1 MEEGE
6 KMRYRLPV
14 GEDDFAQ
21 VRREYYFV
29 DKSPFIREF
38 MDRHGAVTLF
48 TRPRR
53 FGKTL
58 TLSMLRYFFDIEQA
72 EENRQL
78 FDGLAIA
85 DDAGAMR
92 EQGTRPVL
100 FLTLKEWKRLDWSGM
115 QEEIRMRLANL
126 FDEYRFLQDSKLN
139 SRDQQIFI
147 AVLQESANM
156 STLRNALAFL
166 LRLLEEHY
174 GKKPILLLDEYDT
187 PIQSAWSRGYY
198 SEAIEFFRGF
208 LSSALKTN
216 PSLDFA
222 VLTGVLRISKESIFS
237 DLNNLQVD
245 SVIHTTFPT
254 AFGFTEQEINQLGM
268 DLGCK
273 ASVPELKD
281 WYDGYRLQG
290 REIYNPW
297 SVLQY
302 FANDCEPRPYWVNTS
317 GNAILAELMR
327 NIDDEHAATLEAL
340 LQGGSVQAFLREGV
354 IYSDIGDDE
363 DALYT
368 MLVTTGYLTVAGEQ
382 RIGYEMQYDLC
393 LPNKEIQSLFADE
406 ILRRFRHYQKKSALV
421 RLMQALLAGDAE
433 KAQTG
438 LSKFLESMVSAFDT
452 SAKESF
458 YHGFVLGMIAVLVP
472 DYEVQ
477 SNREAGYGRF
487 DVAVFPKEKEKTGL
501 LFEFKTAATEEELES
516 KADEA
521 LAQIAARDYMAS
533 FRARGVQHVCSY
545 GVAFYGKKVLLRIG
559 AVQL

>member
-1 MEEGE
+1 MH
-6 KMRYRLPV
+6 YRLPI

-58 TLSMLRYFFDIEQA
+58 MLSMLRYFFDIEQA
-72 EENRQL
+72 EKNRQL

-85 DDAGAMR
+85 KDAEAMLG
-92 EQGTRPVL
+92 QGTRPVV
-100 FLTLKEWKRLDWSGM
+100 FLTLRELKFTSWEKMESGLRNVFS
-115 QEEIRMRLANL
+115 EL
-126 FDEYRFLQDSKLN
+126 FRKYRFLLKDVELDSVDREN
-139 SRDQQIFI
+139 FEQIYMGK
-147 AVLQESANM
+147 AALVSEM
-156 STLRNALAFL
+156 NALEL
-166 LRLLEEHY
+166 LLHLLNRHY
-174 GKKPILLLDEYDT
+174 GRKPILLLDEYDT
-187 PIQSAWSRGYY
+187 PIQQGWQYGFYDHVV
-198 SEAIEFFRGF
+198 EFMRV
-208 LSSALKTN
+208 LLTKALKTN

-245 SVIHTTFPT
+245 SILLPRYPE
-254 AFGFTEQEINQLGM
+254 AFGFTPDEVNRMAQDFGWQDKLPEI
-268 DLGCK
+268 
-273 ASVPELKD
+273 KD
-281 WYDGYRLQG
+281 WYDGYRLRG

-327 NIDDEHAATLEAL
+327 SIDDEHAATLESL

-382 RIGYEMQYDLC
+382 RIGYETQYDLC

-452 SAKESF
+452 GAKESF
-458 YHGFVLGMIAVLVP
+458 YHGFVLGMTAVLVP

-487 DVAVFPKEKEKTGL
+487 DVAVFPKDTAKTGL
-501 LFEFKTAATEEELES
+501 LLEFKTADHDAEL
-516 KADEA
+516 ADRAEA
-521 LAQIAARDYMAS
+521 ALKQIKERDYMAP
-533 FRARGVQHVCSY
+533 FRARGIGQVHQY
-545 GVAFYGKKVLLRIG
+545 GVAFCGKQVLLKEMSEDK
-559 AVQL
+559 

>member
-1 MEEGE
+1 MH
-6 KMRYRLPV
+6 YRLPI

-58 TLSMLRYFFDIEQA
+58 MLSMLRYFFDIEQA
-72 EENRQL
+72 EKNRQL

-85 DDAGAMR
+85 KDAEAMLG
-92 EQGTRPVL
+92 QGTRPVV
-100 FLTLKEWKRLDWSGM
+100 FLTLRELKFTSWEKMESGLRNVFS
-115 QEEIRMRLANL
+115 EL
-126 FDEYRFLQDSKLN
+126 FRKYRFLLKDVELDSVDREN
-139 SRDQQIFI
+139 FEQIYMGK
-147 AVLQESANM
+147 AALVSEM
-156 STLRNALAFL
+156 NALEL
-166 LRLLEEHY
+166 LLHLLNRHY
-174 GKKPILLLDEYDT
+174 GRKPILLLDEYDT
-187 PIQSAWSRGYY
+187 PIQQGWQYGFYDHVV
-198 SEAIEFFRGF
+198 EFMRV
-208 LSSALKTN
+208 LLTKALKTN

-245 SVIHTTFPT
+245 SILSPRYPE
-254 AFGFTEQEINQLGM
+254 AFGFTPDEVNRMAQDFGWQDKLPEI
-268 DLGCK
+268 
-273 ASVPELKD
+273 KD
-281 WYDGYRLQG
+281 WYDGYRLRG

-327 NIDDEHAATLEAL
+327 SIDDEHAATLESL
-340 LQGGSVQAFLREGV
+340 LQGGNVQAFLREGV

-382 RIGYEMQYDLC
+382 RIGYETQYDLC

-452 SAKESF
+452 GAKESF
-458 YHGFVLGMIAVLVP
+458 YHGFVLGMTAVLVP

-487 DVAVFPKEKEKTGL
+487 DVAVFPKDTAKTGL
-501 LFEFKTAATEEELES
+501 LLEFKTADHDAEL
-516 KADEA
+516 ADRAEA
-521 LAQIAARDYMAS
+521 ALKQIKERDYMAP
-533 FRARGVQHVCSY
+533 FRARGIGQVHQY
-545 GVAFYGKKVLLRIG
+545 GVAFCGKQVLLKEMSEDK
-559 AVQL
+559 

>member
-1 MEEGE
+1 
-6 KMRYRLPV
+6 MRYRLPV
-14 GEDDFAQ
+14 GEDDFAK
-21 VRREYYFV
+21 VRQEYYFV
-29 DKSPFIREF
+29 DKSQFIREF
-38 MDRHGAVTLF
+38 MDRHGAVMLF
-48 TRPRR
+48 ARPRR

-58 TLSMLRYFFDIEQA
+58 TLSMLRYFFDIDHA

-85 DDAGAMR
+85 RDADAMQ
-92 EQGTRPVL
+92 EQGTRPVV
-100 FLTLKEWKRLDWSGM
+100 FLTLREL
-115 QEEIRMRLANL
+115 
-126 FDEYRFLQDSKLN
+126 KLT
-139 SRDQQIFI
+139 SW
-147 AVLQESANM
+147 EKM
-156 STLRNALAFL
+156 EHGLRNLLSELFRSYVFLLADQKLDPVDRENFEQIYRGEAALVAEMNALELL
-166 LRLLEEHY
+166 LRLLAQHY

-187 PIQSAWSRGYY
+187 PIQQGWQYGFYDSVV
-198 SEAIEFFRGF
+198 EFMRV
-208 LSSALKTN
+208 LLTKALKTN

-245 SVIHTTFPT
+245 SVLDTNFPE
-254 AFGFTEQEINQLGM
+254 AFGFTEPEIRQLGM
-268 DLGCK
+268 DLGRQ

-317 GNAILAELMR
+317 GNAIIAELMR
-327 NIDDEHAATLEAL
+327 SIDDEHAATLESL

-368 MLVTTGYLTVAGEQ
+368 MLVTTGYLTVSGEQ
-382 RIGYEMQYDLC
+382 RIGYETQYDLR
-393 LPNKEIQSLFADE
+393 LPNKEMQSLFADE

-438 LSKFLESMVSAFDT
+438 LSKFLVSMVSAFDT
-452 SAKESF
+452 GAKESF
-458 YHGFVLGMIAVLVP
+458 YHGFVLGMTAVLVP

-477 SNREAGYGRF
+477 SNRKAGRGRF
-487 DVAVFPKEKEKTGL
+487 DVAVFPKDTSKTGL
-501 LFEFKTAATEEELES
+501 LFEFKTAASEAELAA

-521 LAQIAARDYMAS
+521 LQQMAERDYLAP
-533 FRARGVQHVCSY
+533 FRAREIQQVHQY
-545 GVAFYGKKVLLRIG
+545 GVAFCGKQVVLKKMPI
-559 AVQL
+559 

>member
-1 MEEGE
+1 
-6 KMRYRLPV
+6 MRYRLPV
-14 GEDDFAQ
+14 GEDDFAK
-21 VRREYYFV
+21 VRQEYYFV

-38 MDRHGAVTLF
+38 MDRHGAVMLF
-48 TRPRR
+48 ARPRR

-58 TLSMLRYFFDIEQA
+58 TLSMLRYFFDIDHA

-85 DDAGAMR
+85 RDADAMQ
-92 EQGTRPVL
+92 EQGTRPVV
-100 FLTLKEWKRLDWSGM
+100 FLTLREL
-115 QEEIRMRLANL
+115 
-126 FDEYRFLQDSKLN
+126 KLT
-139 SRDQQIFI
+139 SW
-147 AVLQESANM
+147 EKM
-156 STLRNALAFL
+156 EHGLRNLLSELFRSYVFLLADQKLDPVDRENFEQIYRGEAALVAEMNALELL
-166 LRLLEEHY
+166 LRLLAQHY

-187 PIQSAWSRGYY
+187 PIQQGWQYGFYDSVV
-198 SEAIEFFRGF
+198 EFMRV
-208 LSSALKTN
+208 LLTKALKTN

-245 SVIHTTFPT
+245 SVLDTNFPE
-254 AFGFTEQEINQLGM
+254 AFGFTELEIRQLGM
-268 DLGCK
+268 DLGRQ

-317 GNAILAELMR
+317 GNAIIAELMR
-327 NIDDEHAATLEAL
+327 SIDDEHAATLESL

-368 MLVTTGYLTVAGEQ
+368 MLVTTGYLTVSGEQ
-382 RIGYEMQYDLC
+382 RIGYETQYDLR
-393 LPNKEIQSLFADE
+393 LPNKEMQSLFADE

-438 LSKFLESMVSAFDT
+438 LSKFLVSMVSAFDT
-452 SAKESF
+452 GAKESF
-458 YHGFVLGMIAVLVP
+458 YHGFVLGMTAVLVP

-477 SNREAGYGRF
+477 SNRKAGRGRF
-487 DVAVFPKEKEKTGL
+487 DVAVFPKDTSKTGL
-501 LFEFKTAATEEELES
+501 LFEFKTAASEAELAA

-521 LAQIAARDYMAS
+521 LQQMAERDYLAP
-533 FRARGVQHVCSY
+533 FRAREIQQVHQY
-545 GVAFYGKKVLLRIG
+545 GVAFCGKQVVLKKMPI
-559 AVQL
+559 

>member
-1 MEEGE
+1 VH
-6 KMRYRLPV
+6 YRLPI

-58 TLSMLRYFFDIEQA
+58 MLSMLRYFFDIEQA
-72 EENRQL
+72 EKNRQL

-85 DDAGAMR
+85 KDAEAMLG
-92 EQGTRPVL
+92 QGTRPVV
-100 FLTLKEWKRLDWSGM
+100 FLTLRELKFTSWEKMESGLRNVFS
-115 QEEIRMRLANL
+115 EL
-126 FDEYRFLQDSKLN
+126 FRKYRFLLKDVELDSVDREN
-139 SRDQQIFI
+139 FEQIYMGK
-147 AVLQESANM
+147 AALVSEM
-156 STLRNALAFL
+156 NALEL
-166 LRLLEEHY
+166 LLHLLNRHY
-174 GKKPILLLDEYDT
+174 GRKPILLLDEYDT
-187 PIQSAWSRGYY
+187 PIQQGWQYGFYDHVV
-198 SEAIEFFRGF
+198 EFMRV
-208 LSSALKTN
+208 LLTKALKTN

-245 SVIHTTFPT
+245 SILSPRYPE
-254 AFGFTEQEINQLGM
+254 AFGFTPDEVNRMAQDFGWQDKLPEI
-268 DLGCK
+268 
-273 ASVPELKD
+273 KD
-281 WYDGYRLQG
+281 WYDGYRLRG

-327 NIDDEHAATLEAL
+327 SIDDEHAATLESL

-382 RIGYEMQYDLC
+382 RIGYETQYDLC

-452 SAKESF
+452 GAKESF
-458 YHGFVLGMIAVLVP
+458 YHGFVLGMTAVLVP

-487 DVAVFPKEKEKTGL
+487 DVAVFPKDTAKTGL
-501 LFEFKTAATEEELES
+501 LLEFKTADHDAEL
-516 KADEA
+516 ADRAEA
-521 LAQIAARDYMAS
+521 ALKQIKERDYMAP
-533 FRARGVQHVCSY
+533 FRARGIGQVHQY
-545 GVAFYGKKVLLRIG
+545 GVAFCGKQVLLKEMSEDK
-559 AVQL
+559 

>member
-1 MEEGE
+1 MH
-6 KMRYRLPV
+6 YRLPI

-58 TLSMLRYFFDIEQA
+58 MLSMLRYFFDIEQA
-72 EENRQL
+72 EKNRQL

-85 DDAGAMR
+85 KDAEAMLG
-92 EQGTRPVL
+92 QGTRPVV
-100 FLTLKEWKRLDWSGM
+100 FLTLRELKFTSWEKMESGLRNVFS
-115 QEEIRMRLANL
+115 EL
-126 FDEYRFLQDSKLN
+126 FRKYRFLLKDVELDSVDREN
-139 SRDQQIFI
+139 FEQIYMGK
-147 AVLQESANM
+147 AALVSEM
-156 STLRNALAFL
+156 NALEL
-166 LRLLEEHY
+166 LLHLLNRHY
-174 GKKPILLLDEYDT
+174 GRKPILLLDEYDT
-187 PIQSAWSRGYY
+187 PIQQGWQYGFYDHVV
-198 SEAIEFFRGF
+198 EFMRV
-208 LSSALKTN
+208 LLTKALKTN

-245 SVIHTTFPT
+245 SILSPRYPE
-254 AFGFTEQEINQLGM
+254 AFGFTPDEVNRMAQDFGWQDKLPEI
-268 DLGCK
+268 
-273 ASVPELKD
+273 KD
-281 WYDGYRLQG
+281 WYDGYRLRG

-327 NIDDEHAATLEAL
+327 SIDDEHAATLESL

-382 RIGYEMQYDLC
+382 RIGYETQYDLC

-452 SAKESF
+452 GAKESF
-458 YHGFVLGMIAVLVP
+458 YHGFVLGMTAVLVP

-487 DVAVFPKEKEKTGL
+487 DVAVFPKDTAKTGL
-501 LFEFKTAATEEELES
+501 LLDFKTADHDAEL
-516 KADEA
+516 ADRAEA
-521 LAQIAARDYMAS
+521 ALKQIKERDYMAP
-533 FRARGVQHVCSY
+533 FRARGIGQVHQY
-545 GVAFYGKKVLLRIG
+545 GVAFCGKQVLLKEMSEDK
-559 AVQL
+559 

>member
-1 MEEGE
+1 
-6 KMRYRLPV
+6 MRYRLPV
-14 GEDDFAQ
+14 GEDDFAK
-21 VRREYYFV
+21 VRQEYYFV
-29 DKSPFIREF
+29 DKSQFIREF
-38 MDRHGAVTLF
+38 MDRHGAVMLF
-48 TRPRR
+48 ARPRR

-58 TLSMLRYFFDIEQA
+58 TLSMLRYFFDIDHA

-85 DDAGAMR
+85 RDADAMW
-92 EQGTRPVL
+92 EQGTRPVV
-100 FLTLKEWKRLDWSGM
+100 FLTLREL
-115 QEEIRMRLANL
+115 
-126 FDEYRFLQDSKLN
+126 KLT
-139 SRDQQIFI
+139 SW
-147 AVLQESANM
+147 EKM
-156 STLRNALAFL
+156 EHGLRNLLSELFRSYVFLLADQKLDPVDRENFEQIYRGEAALVAEMNALELL
-166 LRLLEEHY
+166 LRLLAQHY

-187 PIQSAWSRGYY
+187 PIQQGWQYGFYDSVV
-198 SEAIEFFRGF
+198 EFMRV
-208 LSSALKTN
+208 LLTKALKTN

-245 SVIHTTFPT
+245 SVLDTNFPE
-254 AFGFTEQEINQLGM
+254 AFGFTEAEIRQLGM
-268 DLGCK
+268 DLGRQ

-317 GNAILAELMR
+317 GNAIIAELMR
-327 NIDDEHAATLEAL
+327 SIDDEHAATLESL

-368 MLVTTGYLTVAGEQ
+368 MLVTTGYLTVSGEQ
-382 RIGYEMQYDLC
+382 RIGYETQYDLR
-393 LPNKEIQSLFADE
+393 LPNKEMQSLFADE

-438 LSKFLESMVSAFDT
+438 LSKFLVSMVSAFDT
-452 SAKESF
+452 GAKESF
-458 YHGFVLGMIAVLVP
+458 YHGFVLGMTAVLVP

-477 SNREAGYGRF
+477 SNRKAGRGRF
-487 DVAVFPKEKEKTGL
+487 DVAVFPKDTSKTGL
-501 LFEFKTAATEEELES
+501 LFEFKTAASEAELAA

-521 LAQIAARDYMAS
+521 LQQMAERDYLAP
-533 FRARGVQHVCSY
+533 FRAREIQQVHQY
-545 GVAFYGKKVLLRIG
+545 GVAFCGKQVVLKKMPI
-559 AVQL
+559 

>member
-1 MEEGE
+1 M
-6 KMRYRLPV
+6 
-14 GEDDFAQ
+14 
-21 VRREYYFV
+21 RREYYFV

-58 TLSMLRYFFDIEQA
+58 MLSMLRYFFDIEQA
-72 EENRQL
+72 EKNRQL

-85 DDAGAMR
+85 KDAEAMLG
-92 EQGTRPVL
+92 QGTRPVV
-100 FLTLKEWKRLDWSGM
+100 FLTLRELKFTSWEKMESGLRNVFS
-115 QEEIRMRLANL
+115 EL
-126 FDEYRFLQDSKLN
+126 FRKYRFLLKDVELDSVDREN
-139 SRDQQIFI
+139 FEQIYMGK
-147 AVLQESANM
+147 AALVSEM
-156 STLRNALAFL
+156 NALEL
-166 LRLLEEHY
+166 LLHLLNRHY
-174 GKKPILLLDEYDT
+174 GRKPILLLDEYDT
-187 PIQSAWSRGYY
+187 PIQQGWQYGFYDHVV
-198 SEAIEFFRGF
+198 EFMRV
-208 LSSALKTN
+208 LLTKALKTN

-245 SVIHTTFPT
+245 SILSPRYPE
-254 AFGFTEQEINQLGM
+254 AFGFTPDEVNRMAQDFGWQDKLPEI
-268 DLGCK
+268 
-273 ASVPELKD
+273 KD
-281 WYDGYRLQG
+281 WYDGYRLRG

-327 NIDDEHAATLEAL
+327 SIDDEHAATLESL

-382 RIGYEMQYDLC
+382 RIGYETQYDLC

-452 SAKESF
+452 GAKESF
-458 YHGFVLGMIAVLVP
+458 YHGFVLGMTAVLVP

-487 DVAVFPKEKEKTGL
+487 DVAVFPKDTAKTGL
-501 LFEFKTAATEEELES
+501 LLEFKTADHDAELADRAES
-516 KADEA
+516 A
-521 LAQIAARDYMAS
+521 LQQIKERDYMAP
-533 FRARGVQHVCSY
+533 FRDRGIGQVHQY
-545 GVAFYGKKVLLRIG
+545 GVAFCGKQVLLKEMSEDK
-559 AVQL
+559 

>member
-1 MEEGE
+1 
-6 KMRYRLPV
+6 MRYRLPV
-14 GEDDFAQ
+14 GEDDFAK
-21 VRREYYFV
+21 VRQEYYFV

-38 MDRHGAVTLF
+38 MDRHGAVMLF
-48 TRPRR
+48 ARPRR

-58 TLSMLRYFFDIEQA
+58 TLSMLRYFFDIDHA

-85 DDAGAMR
+85 RDADAMQ
-92 EQGTRPVL
+92 EQGTRPVV
-100 FLTLKEWKRLDWSGM
+100 FLTLREL
-115 QEEIRMRLANL
+115 
-126 FDEYRFLQDSKLN
+126 KLT
-139 SRDQQIFI
+139 SW
-147 AVLQESANM
+147 EKM
-156 STLRNALAFL
+156 EHGLRNLLSELFRSYVFLLADQKLDPVDRENFEQIYRGEAALVAEMNALELL
-166 LRLLEEHY
+166 LRLLAQHY

-187 PIQSAWSRGYY
+187 PIQQGWQYGFYDSVV
-198 SEAIEFFRGF
+198 EFMRV
-208 LSSALKTN
+208 LLTKALKTN

-245 SVIHTTFPT
+245 SVLDTNFPE
-254 AFGFTEQEINQLGM
+254 AFGFTEPEIRQLGM
-268 DLGCK
+268 DLGRQ

-317 GNAILAELMR
+317 GNAIIAELMR
-327 NIDDEHAATLEAL
+327 SIDDEHAATLESL

-368 MLVTTGYLTVAGEQ
+368 MLVTTGYLTVSGEQ
-382 RIGYEMQYDLC
+382 RIGYETQYDLR
-393 LPNKEIQSLFADE
+393 LPNKEMQSLFADE

-438 LSKFLESMVSAFDT
+438 LSKFLVSMVSAFDT
-452 SAKESF
+452 GAKESF
-458 YHGFVLGMIAVLVP
+458 YHGFVLGMTAVLVP

-477 SNREAGYGRF
+477 SNRKAGRGRF
-487 DVAVFPKEKEKTGL
+487 DVAVFPKDTSKTGL
-501 LFEFKTAATEEELES
+501 LFEFKTAASEAELAA

-521 LAQIAARDYMAS
+521 LQQMAERDYLAP
-533 FRARGVQHVCSY
+533 FRAREIQQVHQY
-545 GVAFYGKKVLLRIG
+545 GVAFCGKQVVLKKMPI
-559 AVQL
+559 

>member
-1 MEEGE
+1 
-6 KMRYRLPV
+6 MRYRLPV
-14 GEDDFAQ
+14 GEDDFAK
-21 VRREYYFV
+21 VRQEYYFV

-38 MDRHGAVTLF
+38 MDRHGAVMLF
-48 TRPRR
+48 ARPRR

-58 TLSMLRYFFDIEQA
+58 TLSMLRYFFDIDHA

-85 DDAGAMR
+85 RDADAMQ
-92 EQGTRPVL
+92 EQGTRPVV
-100 FLTLKEWKRLDWSGM
+100 FLSLKEWKRLDWSGM
-115 QEEIRMRLANL
+115 QEEIRMHLANL
-126 FDEYRFLQDSKLN
+126 FAEYRFLHMQN
-139 SRDQQIFI
+139 PRDQQIFT
-147 AVLQESANM
+147 AVLQETANL

-166 LRLLEEHY
+166 MHLLEEHY

-187 PIQSAWSRGYY
+187 PIQAAWSRGYY
-198 SEAIEFFRGF
+198 QEAIDFFRGF

-245 SVIHTTFPT
+245 SVLHTTFPV
-254 AFGFTEQEINQLGM
+254 AFGFTEAEIRQLGTN
-268 DLGCK
+268 LGCT
-273 ASVPELKD
+273 ASVPEIKD
-281 WYDGYRLQG
+281 WYDGYRMQG
-290 REIYNPW
+290 HEIYNPW

-327 NIDDEHAATLEAL
+327 SIDDEHAATLESL

-368 MLVTTGYLTVAGEQ
+368 MLVTTGYLTVSGEQ
-382 RIGYEMQYDLC
+382 RIGYETQYDLR
-393 LPNKEIQSLFADE
+393 LPNKEMQSLFADE

-438 LSKFLESMVSAFDT
+438 LSKFLVSMVSAFDT
-452 SAKESF
+452 GAKESF
-458 YHGFVLGMIAVLVP
+458 YHGFVLGMTAVLVP

-477 SNREAGYGRF
+477 SNRKAGRGRF
-487 DVAVFPKEKEKTGL
+487 DVAVFPKDTSKTGL
-501 LFEFKTAATEEELES
+501 LFEFKTAASEAELAA

-521 LAQIAARDYMAS
+521 LQQMAERDYLAP
-533 FRARGVQHVCSY
+533 FRAREIQQVHQY
-545 GVAFYGKKVLLRIG
+545 GVAFCGKQVVLKKMPI
-559 AVQL
+559 

>member
-1 MEEGE
+1 
-6 KMRYRLPV
+6 MRYRLPV
-14 GEDDFAQ
+14 GEDDFAK
-21 VRREYYFV
+21 VRQEYYFV

-58 TLSMLRYFFDIEQA
+58 TLSMLRYFFDIERA

-78 FDGLAIA
+78 FSGLAIA
-85 DDAGAMR
+85 DDDEAMQ
-92 EQGTRPVL
+92 EQGTRPVV
-100 FLTLKEWKRLDWSGM
+100 FLSLKEWKRLDWSGM
-115 QEEIRMRLANL
+115 QEEIRMHLANL
-126 FDEYRFLQDSKLN
+126 FAEYRFLHMQN
-139 SRDQQIFI
+139 PRDQQIFT
-147 AVLQESANM
+147 AVLQETANL

-166 LRLLEEHY
+166 MHLLEEHY

-187 PIQSAWSRGYY
+187 PIQAAWSRGYY
-198 SEAIEFFRGF
+198 QEAIDFFRGF

-245 SVIHTTFPT
+245 SVLHTTFPV
-254 AFGFTEQEINQLGM
+254 AFGFTEAEIRQLGTN
-268 DLGCK
+268 LGCT
-273 ASVPELKD
+273 ASVPEIKD
-281 WYDGYRLQG
+281 WYDGYRMQG
-290 REIYNPW
+290 HEIYNPW

-327 NIDDEHAATLEAL
+327 SIDDEHAATLESL

-368 MLVTTGYLTVAGEQ
+368 LLVTTGYLTVAGEK
-382 RIGYEMQYDLC
+382 RIGYETQYDLC
-393 LPNKEIQSLFADE
+393 LPNKEMQSLFADE

-438 LSKFLESMVSAFDT
+438 LSKFLVSMVSAFDT
-452 SAKESF
+452 GAKESF
-458 YHGFVLGMIAVLVP
+458 YHGFVLGMTAVLVP

-477 SNREAGYGRF
+477 SNRKAGRGRF
-487 DVAVFPKEKEKTGL
+487 DVAVFPKDTSKTGL
-501 LFEFKTAATEEELES
+501 LFEFKTAASEAELAA

-521 LAQIAARDYMAS
+521 LQQMAERDYLAP
-533 FRARGVQHVCSY
+533 FRAREIQQVHQH
-545 GVAFYGKKVLLRIG
+545 GVAFCGKQVVLKKMPI
-559 AVQL
+559 

>member
-1 MEEGE
+1 
-6 KMRYRLPV
+6 MRYRLPV
-14 GEDDFAQ
+14 GEDDFAK
-21 VRREYYFV
+21 VRQEYYFV

-58 TLSMLRYFFDIEQA
+58 TLSMFRYFFDIDHA
-72 EENRQL
+72 EENRDL
-78 FDGLAIA
+78 FEGLAIA
-85 DDAGAMR
+85 RDADAMQ
-92 EQGTRPVL
+92 EQGTRPVV
-100 FLTLKEWKRLDWSGM
+100 FLSLKEWKADSWVDMQNIIKERLGSYFNTQRFFLDDKKLSP
-115 QEEIRMRLANL
+115 RDLAVFQDILMGQADLSYCRTAILFLMNL
-126 FDEYRFLQDSKLN
+126 
-139 SRDQQIFI
+139 
-147 AVLQESANM
+147 
-156 STLRNALAFL
+156 LAQ
-166 LRLLEEHY
+166 HY

-187 PIQSAWSRGYY
+187 PIQAAWSHGFYQ
-198 SEAIEFFRGF
+198 EAISFFRGF

-245 SVIHTTFPT
+245 SVLDTNFPE
-254 AFGFTEQEINQLGM
+254 AFGFTEPEIRQLGM
-268 DLGCK
+268 DLGRQ

-327 NIDDEHAATLEAL
+327 SIDDEHAATLESL

-368 MLVTTGYLTVAGEQ
+368 MLVTTGYLTVSGEQ
-382 RIGYEMQYDLC
+382 RIGYETQYDLR
-393 LPNKEIQSLFADE
+393 LPNKEMQSLFADE

-421 RLMQALLAGDAE
+421 RLMQALLHGDVE

-438 LSKFLESMVSAFDT
+438 LSKFLVSMVSAFDT
-452 SAKESF
+452 GAKESF
-458 YHGFVLGMIAVLVP
+458 YHGFVLGMTAILVP

-477 SNREAGYGRF
+477 SNREAGRGRF
-487 DVAVFPKEKEKTGL
+487 DVAVFPKDTSKTGL
-501 LFEFKTAATEEELES
+501 LFEFKTAASEAKLAA

-521 LAQIAARDYMAS
+521 LQQMAERDYLAP
-533 FRARGVQHVCSY
+533 FRAREIQQVHQY
-545 GVAFYGKKVLLRIG
+545 GVAFCGKQVVLKKMPI
-559 AVQL
+559 

>member
-1 MEEGE
+1 MGQA
-6 KMRYRLPV
+6 
-14 GEDDFAQ
+14 D
-21 VRREYYFV
+21 
-29 DKSPFIREF
+29 
-38 MDRHGAVTLF
+38 
-48 TRPRR
+48 
-53 FGKTL
+53 
-58 TLSMLRYFFDIEQA
+58 LSYCRT
-72 EENRQL
+72 
-78 FDGLAIA
+78 AI
-85 DDAGAMR
+85 
-92 EQGTRPVL
+92 L
-100 FLTLKEWKRLDWSGM
+100 FLMNL
-115 QEEIRMRLANL
+115 LA
-126 FDEYRFLQDSKLN
+126 Q
-139 SRDQQIFI
+139 
-147 AVLQESANM
+147 
-156 STLRNALAFL
+156 
-166 LRLLEEHY
+166 HY

-187 PIQSAWSRGYY
+187 PIQAAWSHGFYQ
-198 SEAIEFFRGF
+198 EAISFFRGF

-245 SVIHTTFPT
+245 SVLDTNFPE
-254 AFGFTEQEINQLGM
+254 AFGFTEPEIRQLGM
-268 DLGCK
+268 DLGRQ

-327 NIDDEHAATLEAL
+327 SIDDEHAATLESL

-368 MLVTTGYLTVAGEQ
+368 MLVTTGYLTVSGEQ
-382 RIGYEMQYDLC
+382 RIGYETQYDLR
-393 LPNKEIQSLFADE
+393 LPNKEMQSLFADE

-438 LSKFLESMVSAFDT
+438 LSKFLVSMVSAFDT
-452 SAKESF
+452 GAKESF
-458 YHGFVLGMIAVLVP
+458 YHGFVLGMTAVLVP

-477 SNREAGYGRF
+477 SNREAGKGRF
-487 DVAVFPKEKEKTGL
+487 DVAVFPKDTAKRGL
-501 LFEFKTAATEEELES
+501 LFEFKTASSEAELTA

-521 LAQIAARDYMAS
+521 LQQMAERDYIAP
-533 FRARGVQHVCSY
+533 FRARGINEVHQY
-545 GVAFYGKKVLLRIG
+545 GVAFCGKQVVLKKMPI
-559 AVQL
+559 

>member
-1 MEEGE
+1 MH
-6 KMRYRLPV
+6 YRLPI

-58 TLSMLRYFFDIEQA
+58 MLSMLRYFFDIEQA
-72 EENRQL
+72 EKNRQL

-85 DDAGAMR
+85 KDAEAMLG
-92 EQGTRPVL
+92 QGTRPVV
-100 FLTLKEWKRLDWSGM
+100 FLTLRELKFTSWEKMESGLRNVFS
-115 QEEIRMRLANL
+115 EL
-126 FDEYRFLQDSKLN
+126 FRKYRFLLKDVELDSVDREN
-139 SRDQQIFI
+139 FEQIYMGK
-147 AVLQESANM
+147 AALVSEM
-156 STLRNALAFL
+156 NALEL
-166 LRLLEEHY
+166 LLHLLNRHY
-174 GKKPILLLDEYDT
+174 GRKPILLLDEYDT
-187 PIQSAWSRGYY
+187 PIQQGWQYGFYDHVV
-198 SEAIEFFRGF
+198 EFMRV
-208 LSSALKTN
+208 LLTKALKTN

-245 SVIHTTFPT
+245 SILSPRYPE
-254 AFGFTEQEINQLGM
+254 AFGFTPDEVNRMAQDFGWQDKLPEI
-268 DLGCK
+268 
-273 ASVPELKD
+273 KD
-281 WYDGYRLQG
+281 WYDGYRLRG

-327 NIDDEHAATLEAL
+327 SIDDEHAATLESL

-382 RIGYEMQYDLC
+382 RIGYETQYDLC

-452 SAKESF
+452 GAKESF
-458 YHGFVLGMIAVLVP
+458 YHGFVLGMTAVLVP

-487 DVAVFPKEKEKTGL
+487 DVAVFPKDTAKTGL
-501 LFEFKTAATEEELES
+501 LLEFKTADHDAELADRAES
-516 KADEA
+516 A
-521 LAQIAARDYMAS
+521 LQQIKERDYMAP
-533 FRARGVQHVCSY
+533 FRARGIGQVHQY
-545 GVAFYGKKVLLRIG
+545 GVAFCGKQVLLKEMSEDK
-559 AVQL
+559 

>member
-1 MEEGE
+1 
-6 KMRYRLPV
+6 MRYRLPV
-14 GEDDFAQ
+14 GEDDFAK
-21 VRREYYFV
+21 VRQEYYFV

-58 TLSMLRYFFDIEQA
+58 TLSMLRYFFDIDHA

-78 FDGLAIA
+78 FEGLAIA
-85 DDAGAMR
+85 DDADAMQ
-92 EQGTRPVL
+92 EQGTRPVV
-100 FLTLKEWKRLDWSGM
+100 FLSLKEWKRLDWSGM

-126 FDEYRFLQDSKLN
+126 FAEYGFLQNDALS
-139 SRDQQIFI
+139 SRDQQVFT
-147 AVLQESANM
+147 AVLNEAANM
-156 STLRNALAFL
+156 STLRNTLAFL
-166 LRLLEEHY
+166 LRLLEKHY

-187 PIQSAWSRGYY
+187 PIQAAWSHGFYQ
-198 SEAIEFFRGF
+198 EAISFFRGF

-245 SVIHTTFPT
+245 SVLDTNFPE
-254 AFGFTEQEINQLGM
+254 AFGFTEPEIRQLGM
-268 DLGCK
+268 DLGRQ

-317 GNAILAELMR
+317 GNAIIAELMR
-327 NIDDEHAATLEAL
+327 SIDDEHAATLESL

-368 MLVTTGYLTVAGEQ
+368 MLVTTGYLTVSGEQ
-382 RIGYEMQYDLC
+382 RIGYETQYDLR
-393 LPNKEIQSLFADE
+393 LPNKEMQSLFADE

-438 LSKFLESMVSAFDT
+438 LSKFLVSMVSAFDT
-452 SAKESF
+452 GAKESF
-458 YHGFVLGMIAVLVP
+458 YHGFVLGMTAILVP

-477 SNREAGYGRF
+477 SNREAGKGRF
-487 DVAVFPKEKEKTGL
+487 DVAVFPKDTAKRGL
-501 LFEFKTAATEEELES
+501 LFEFKTASSEAELTA

-521 LAQIAARDYMAS
+521 LQQMAERDYIAP
-533 FRARGVQHVCSY
+533 FRARGINEVHQY
-545 GVAFYGKKVLLRIG
+545 GVAFCGKQVVLKKMPI
-559 AVQL
+559 

>member
-1 MEEGE
+1 
-6 KMRYRLPV
+6 MRYRLPV
-14 GEDDFAQ
+14 GEDDFAK

-38 MDRHGAVTLF
+38 IDRHGAVTLF

-58 TLSMLRYFFDIEQA
+58 TLSMLRYFFDIERA

-78 FDGLAIA
+78 FSGLAIA
-85 DDAGAMR
+85 DDDEAMQ
-92 EQGTRPVL
+92 EQGTRPVV
-100 FLTLKEWKRLDWSGM
+100 FLSLKEWKRLDWSGM
-115 QEEIRMRLANL
+115 QEEIRMHLANL
-126 FDEYRFLQDSKLN
+126 FAEYRFLHMQN
-139 SRDQQIFI
+139 PRDQQIFT
-147 AVLQESANM
+147 AVLQETANL

-166 LRLLEEHY
+166 MHLLEEHY

-187 PIQSAWSRGYY
+187 PIQAAWSRGYY
-198 SEAIEFFRGF
+198 QEAIDFFRGF

-245 SVIHTTFPT
+245 SVLHTTFPV
-254 AFGFTEQEINQLGM
+254 AFGFTEAEIRQLGTN
-268 DLGCK
+268 LGCT
-273 ASVPELKD
+273 ASVPEIKD
-281 WYDGYRLQG
+281 WYDGYRMQG
-290 REIYNPW
+290 HEIYNPW

-327 NIDDEHAATLEAL
+327 SIDDEHAATLESL

-368 MLVTTGYLTVAGEQ
+368 LLVTTGYLTVAGEK
-382 RIGYEMQYDLC
+382 RIGYETQYDLC
-393 LPNKEIQSLFADE
+393 LPNKEMQSLFADE

-438 LSKFLESMVSAFDT
+438 LSKFLVSMVSAFDT
-452 SAKESF
+452 GAKESF
-458 YHGFVLGMIAVLVP
+458 YHGFVLGMTAVLVP

-477 SNREAGYGRF
+477 SNREAGKGRF
-487 DVAVFPKEKEKTGL
+487 DVAVFPKDARKPGL
-501 LFEFKTAATEEELES
+501 LFEFKTAESEAELEG

-521 LAQIAARDYMAS
+521 LQQMADRDYLTP
-533 FRARGVQHVCSY
+533 FRARDIQEVHQY
-545 GVAFYGKKVLLRIG
+545 GVAFCGKQVLLKKRSF
-559 AVQL
+559 

>member
-1 MEEGE
+1 MH
-6 KMRYRLPV
+6 YRLPI

-58 TLSMLRYFFDIEQA
+58 MLSMLRYFFDIEQA
-72 EENRQL
+72 EKNRQL

-85 DDAGAMR
+85 KDAEAMLG
-92 EQGTRPVL
+92 QGTRPVV
-100 FLTLKEWKRLDWSGM
+100 FLTLRELKFTSWEKMESGLRNVFS
-115 QEEIRMRLANL
+115 EL
-126 FDEYRFLQDSKLN
+126 FRKYRFLLKDVELDSVDREN
-139 SRDQQIFI
+139 FEQIYMGK
-147 AVLQESANM
+147 AALVSEM
-156 STLRNALAFL
+156 NALEL
-166 LRLLEEHY
+166 LLHLLNRHY
-174 GKKPILLLDEYDT
+174 GRKPILLLDEYDT
-187 PIQSAWSRGYY
+187 PIQQGWQYGFYDHVV
-198 SEAIEFFRGF
+198 EFMRV
-208 LSSALKTN
+208 LLTKALKTN

-245 SVIHTTFPT
+245 SILSPRYPE
-254 AFGFTEQEINQLGM
+254 AFGFTPDEVNRMAQDFGWQDKLPEI
-268 DLGCK
+268 
-273 ASVPELKD
+273 KD
-281 WYDGYRLQG
+281 WYDGYRLRG

-327 NIDDEHAATLEAL
+327 SIDDEHAATLESL

-382 RIGYEMQYDLC
+382 RIGYETQYDLC

-452 SAKESF
+452 GAKESF
-458 YHGFVLGMIAVLVP
+458 YHGFVLGMTAVLVP

-487 DVAVFPKEKEKTGL
+487 DVAVFPKDTAKTGL
-501 LFEFKTAATEEELES
+501 LLEFKTADHDAEL
-516 KADEA
+516 ADRAEA
-521 LAQIAARDYMAS
+521 ALKQIKERDYMAP
-533 FRARGVQHVCSY
+533 FRARGIGQVHQY
-545 GVAFYGKKVLLRIG
+545 GVAFCGKQVLLKEMSEDK
-559 AVQL
+559 

>member
-1 MEEGE
+1 M
-6 KMRYRLPV
+6 
-14 GEDDFAQ
+14 
-21 VRREYYFV
+21 RREYYFV

-58 TLSMLRYFFDIEQA
+58 MLSMLRYFFDIEQA
-72 EENRQL
+72 EKNRQL

-85 DDAGAMR
+85 KDAEAMLG
-92 EQGTRPVL
+92 QGTRPVV
-100 FLTLKEWKRLDWSGM
+100 FLTLRELKFTSWEKMESGLRNVFS
-115 QEEIRMRLANL
+115 EL
-126 FDEYRFLQDSKLN
+126 FRKYRFLLKDVELDSVDREN
-139 SRDQQIFI
+139 FEQIYMGK
-147 AVLQESANM
+147 AALVSEM
-156 STLRNALAFL
+156 NALEL
-166 LRLLEEHY
+166 LLHLLNRHY
-174 GKKPILLLDEYDT
+174 GRKPILLLDEYDT
-187 PIQSAWSRGYY
+187 PIQQGWQYGFYDHVV
-198 SEAIEFFRGF
+198 EFMRV
-208 LSSALKTN
+208 LLTKALKTN

-245 SVIHTTFPT
+245 SILSPRYPE
-254 AFGFTEQEINQLGM
+254 AFGFTPDEVNRMAQDFGWQDKLPEI
-268 DLGCK
+268 
-273 ASVPELKD
+273 KD
-281 WYDGYRLQG
+281 WYDGYRLRG

-327 NIDDEHAATLEAL
+327 SIDDEHAATLESL
-340 LQGGSVQAFLREGV
+340 LQGGNVQAFLREGV

-382 RIGYEMQYDLC
+382 RIGYETQYDLC

-452 SAKESF
+452 GAKESF
-458 YHGFVLGMIAVLVP
+458 YHGFVLGMTAVLVP

-487 DVAVFPKEKEKTGL
+487 DVAVFPKDTAKTGL
-501 LFEFKTAATEEELES
+501 LLEFKTADHDAELADRAES
-516 KADEA
+516 A
-521 LAQIAARDYMAS
+521 LQQIKERDYMAP
-533 FRARGVQHVCSY
+533 FRARGIGQVHQY
-545 GVAFYGKKVLLRIG
+545 GVAFCGKQVLLKEMSEDK
-559 AVQL
+559 

>member
-1 MEEGE
+1 MH
-6 KMRYRLPV
+6 YRLPI

-58 TLSMLRYFFDIEQA
+58 MLSMLRYFFDIEQA
-72 EENRQL
+72 EKNRQL

-85 DDAGAMR
+85 KDAEAMLG
-92 EQGTRPVL
+92 QGTRPVV
-100 FLTLKEWKRLDWSGM
+100 FLTLRELKFTSWEKMESGLRNVFS
-115 QEEIRMRLANL
+115 EL
-126 FDEYRFLQDSKLN
+126 FRKYRFLLKDVELDSVDREN
-139 SRDQQIFI
+139 FEQIYMGK
-147 AVLQESANM
+147 AALVSEM
-156 STLRNALAFL
+156 NALEL
-166 LRLLEEHY
+166 LLHLLNWHY
-174 GKKPILLLDEYDT
+174 GRKPILLLDEYDT
-187 PIQSAWSRGYY
+187 PIQQGWQYGFYDHVV
-198 SEAIEFFRGF
+198 EFMRV
-208 LSSALKTN
+208 LLTKALKTN

-245 SVIHTTFPT
+245 SILSPRYPE
-254 AFGFTEQEINQLGM
+254 AFGFTPDEVNRMAQDFGWQDKLPEI
-268 DLGCK
+268 
-273 ASVPELKD
+273 KD
-281 WYDGYRLQG
+281 WYDGYRLRG

-327 NIDDEHAATLEAL
+327 SIDDEHAATLESL

-382 RIGYEMQYDLC
+382 RIGYETQYDLC

-452 SAKESF
+452 GAKESF
-458 YHGFVLGMIAVLVP
+458 YHGFVLGMTAVLVP

-487 DVAVFPKEKEKTGL
+487 DVAVFPKDTAKTGL
-501 LFEFKTAATEEELES
+501 LLEFKTADHDAELADRAES
-516 KADEA
+516 A
-521 LAQIAARDYMAS
+521 LQQIKERDYMAP
-533 FRARGVQHVCSY
+533 FRARGIGQVHQY
-545 GVAFYGKKVLLRIG
+545 GVAFCGKQVLLKEMSEDK
-559 AVQL
+559 

>member
-1 MEEGE
+1 
-6 KMRYRLPV
+6 MRYRLPV
-14 GEDDFAQ
+14 GEDDFAK
-21 VRREYYFV
+21 VRQEYYFV

-38 MDRHGAVTLF
+38 MDRHGAVMLF
-48 TRPRR
+48 ARPRR

-58 TLSMLRYFFDIEQA
+58 TLSMLRYFFDIDHA

-85 DDAGAMR
+85 RDADAMQ
-92 EQGTRPVL
+92 EQGTRPVV
-100 FLTLKEWKRLDWSGM
+100 FLTLREL
-115 QEEIRMRLANL
+115 
-126 FDEYRFLQDSKLN
+126 KLT
-139 SRDQQIFI
+139 SW
-147 AVLQESANM
+147 EKM
-156 STLRNALAFL
+156 EHGLRNLLSELFRSYVFLLADQKLDPVDRENFEQIYRGEAALVAEMNALELL
-166 LRLLEEHY
+166 LRLLAQHY

-187 PIQSAWSRGYY
+187 PIQQGWQYGFYDSVV
-198 SEAIEFFRGF
+198 EFMRV
-208 LSSALKTN
+208 LLTKALKTN

-245 SVIHTTFPT
+245 SVLDTNFPE
-254 AFGFTEQEINQLGM
+254 AFGFTEPEIRQLGM
-268 DLGCK
+268 DLGRQ

-317 GNAILAELMR
+317 GNAIIAELMR
-327 NIDDEHAATLEAL
+327 SIDDEHAATLESL

-368 MLVTTGYLTVAGEQ
+368 MLVTTGYLTVSGEQ
-382 RIGYEMQYDLC
+382 RIGYETQYDLR
-393 LPNKEIQSLFADE
+393 LPNKEMQSLFADE

-438 LSKFLESMVSAFDT
+438 LSKFLVSMVSAFDT
-452 SAKESF
+452 GAKESV
-458 YHGFVLGMIAVLVP
+458 YHGFVLGMTAVLVP

-477 SNREAGYGRF
+477 SNRKAGRGRF
-487 DVAVFPKEKEKTGL
+487 DVAVFPKDTSKTGL
-501 LFEFKTAATEEELES
+501 LFEFKTAASEAELAA

-521 LAQIAARDYMAS
+521 LQQMAERDYLAP
-533 FRARGVQHVCSY
+533 FRAREIQQVHQY
-545 GVAFYGKKVLLRIG
+545 GVAFCGKQVVLKKMPI
-559 AVQL
+559 

>member
-1 MEEGE
+1 
-6 KMRYRLPV
+6 MRYRLPV
-14 GEDDFAQ
+14 GEDDFAK
-21 VRREYYFV
+21 VRQEYYFV

-58 TLSMLRYFFDIEQA
+58 TLSMLRYFFDIDHA

-78 FDGLAIA
+78 FEGLAIA
-85 DDAGAMR
+85 RDADAMW
-92 EQGTRPVL
+92 EQGTRPVV
-100 FLTLKEWKRLDWSGM
+100 FLSLKEWKADSWGDMQNIIKERLGSYFNT
-115 QEEIRMRLANL
+115 Q
-126 FDEYRFLQDSKLN
+126 RFLLDDKKLSPRDLAVFQDILMGQADLSYCRTAILFLMN
-139 SRDQQIFI
+139 
-147 AVLQESANM
+147 L
-156 STLRNALAFL
+156 LAQ
-166 LRLLEEHY
+166 HY

-187 PIQSAWSRGYY
+187 PIQAAWSHGFYQ
-198 SEAIEFFRGF
+198 EAISFFRGF

-245 SVIHTTFPT
+245 SVLDTNFPE
-254 AFGFTEQEINQLGM
+254 AFGFTEPEIRQLGM
-268 DLGCK
+268 DLGYQ

-327 NIDDEHAATLEAL
+327 SIDDEHAATLESL

-368 MLVTTGYLTVAGEQ
+368 MLVTTGYLTVSGEQ
-382 RIGYEMQYDLC
+382 RIGYETQYDLR
-393 LPNKEIQSLFADE
+393 LPNKEMQSLFADE

-438 LSKFLESMVSAFDT
+438 LSKFLVSMVSAFDT
-452 SAKESF
+452 GAKESF
-458 YHGFVLGMIAVLVP
+458 YHGFVLGMTAILVP

-477 SNREAGYGRF
+477 SNREAGKGRF
-487 DVAVFPKEKEKTGL
+487 DVAVFPKDTAKRGL
-501 LFEFKTAATEEELES
+501 LFEFKTASSEAELTA

-521 LAQIAARDYMAS
+521 LQQMAERDYIAP
-533 FRARGVQHVCSY
+533 FRARGINEVHQY
-545 GVAFYGKKVLLRIG
+545 GVAFCGKQVVLKKM
-559 AVQL
+559 QE

>member
-1 MEEGE
+1 MH
-6 KMRYRLPV
+6 YRLPI

-58 TLSMLRYFFDIEQA
+58 MLSMLRYFFDIEQA
-72 EENRQL
+72 EKNRQL

-85 DDAGAMR
+85 KDAEAMLG
-92 EQGTRPVL
+92 QGTRPVV
-100 FLTLKEWKRLDWSGM
+100 FLTLRELKFTSWEKMESGLRNVFS
-115 QEEIRMRLANL
+115 EL
-126 FDEYRFLQDSKLN
+126 FRKYRFLLKDVELDSVDREN
-139 SRDQQIFI
+139 FEQIYMGK
-147 AVLQESANM
+147 AALVSEM
-156 STLRNALAFL
+156 NALEL
-166 LRLLEEHY
+166 LLHLLNRHY
-174 GKKPILLLDEYDT
+174 GRKPILLLDEYDT
-187 PIQSAWSRGYY
+187 PIQQGWQYGFYDHVV
-198 SEAIEFFRGF
+198 EFMRV
-208 LSSALKTN
+208 LLTKALKTN

-245 SVIHTTFPT
+245 SILSPRYPE
-254 AFGFTEQEINQLGM
+254 AFGFTPDEVNRMAQDFGWQDKLPEI
-268 DLGCK
+268 
-273 ASVPELKD
+273 KD
-281 WYDGYRLQG
+281 WYDGYRLRG

-458 YHGFVLGMIAVLVP
+458 YHGFVLGMTAVLVP

-533 FRARGVQHVCSY
+533 FRTRGVQHVCSY

>member
-1 MEEGE
+1 MH
-6 KMRYRLPV
+6 YRLPI

-58 TLSMLRYFFDIEQA
+58 MLSMLRYFFDIEQA
-72 EENRQL
+72 EKNRQL

-85 DDAGAMR
+85 KDAEAMLG
-92 EQGTRPVL
+92 QGTRPVV
-100 FLTLKEWKRLDWSGM
+100 FLTLRELKFTSWEKMESGLRNVFS
-115 QEEIRMRLANL
+115 EL
-126 FDEYRFLQDSKLN
+126 FRKYRFLLKDVELDSVDREN
-139 SRDQQIFI
+139 FEQIYMGK
-147 AVLQESANM
+147 AALVSEM
-156 STLRNALAFL
+156 NALEL
-166 LRLLEEHY
+166 LLHLLNRHY
-174 GKKPILLLDEYDT
+174 GRKPILLLDEYDT
-187 PIQSAWSRGYY
+187 PIQQGWQY
-198 SEAIEFFRGF
+198 GF
-208 LSSALKTN
+208 YDHFVEVMRVLLTKALKTN

-245 SVIHTTFPT
+245 SILSPRYPE
-254 AFGFTEQEINQLGM
+254 AFGFTPDEVNRMAQDFGWQEKL
-268 DLGCK
+268 
-273 ASVPELKD
+273 PEIKD
-281 WYDGYRLQG
+281 WYDGYRLRG

-327 NIDDEHAATLEAL
+327 SIDDEHAATLESL

-382 RIGYEMQYDLC
+382 RIGYETQYDLC

-452 SAKESF
+452 GAKESF
-458 YHGFVLGMIAVLVP
+458 YHGFVLGMTAVLVP

-487 DVAVFPKEKEKTGL
+487 DVAVFPKDTAKTGL
-501 LFEFKTAATEEELES
+501 LLEFKTADHDAEL
-516 KADEA
+516 ADRAEA
-521 LAQIAARDYMAS
+521 ALKQIKERDYMAP
-533 FRARGVQHVCSY
+533 FRARGIGQVHQY
-545 GVAFYGKKVLLRIG
+545 GVAFCGKQVLLKEMSEDK
-559 AVQL
+559 

>member
-1 MEEGE
+1 
-6 KMRYRLPV
+6 MRYRLPV
-14 GEDDFAQ
+14 GEDDFAK
-21 VRREYYFV
+21 VRQEYYFV

-38 MDRHGAVTLF
+38 MDRHGAVMLF
-48 TRPRR
+48 ARPRR

-58 TLSMLRYFFDIEQA
+58 TLSMLRYFFDIDHA

-85 DDAGAMR
+85 RDADAMQ
-92 EQGTRPVL
+92 EQGTRPVV
-100 FLTLKEWKRLDWSGM
+100 FLTLREL
-115 QEEIRMRLANL
+115 
-126 FDEYRFLQDSKLN
+126 KLT
-139 SRDQQIFI
+139 SW
-147 AVLQESANM
+147 EKM
-156 STLRNALAFL
+156 EHGLRNLLSELFRSYVFLLADQKLDPVDRENFEQIYRGEAALVTEMNALELL
-166 LRLLEEHY
+166 LRLLAQHY

-187 PIQSAWSRGYY
+187 PIQQGWQYGFYDSVV
-198 SEAIEFFRGF
+198 EFMRV
-208 LSSALKTN
+208 LLTKALKTN

-245 SVIHTTFPT
+245 SVLDTNFPE
-254 AFGFTEQEINQLGM
+254 AFGFTEPEIRQLGM
-268 DLGCK
+268 DLGRQ

-317 GNAILAELMR
+317 GNAIIAELMR
-327 NIDDEHAATLEAL
+327 SIDDEHAATLESL

-368 MLVTTGYLTVAGEQ
+368 MLVTTGYLTVSGEQ
-382 RIGYEMQYDLC
+382 RIGYETQYDLR
-393 LPNKEIQSLFADE
+393 LPNKEMQSLFADE

-421 RLMQALLAGDAE
+421 RLMQALLHGDVE

-438 LSKFLESMVSAFDT
+438 LSKFLVSMVSAFDT
-452 SAKESF
+452 GAKESF
-458 YHGFVLGMIAVLVP
+458 YHGFVLGMTAVLVP

-477 SNREAGYGRF
+477 SNRKAGRGRF
-487 DVAVFPKEKEKTGL
+487 DVAVFPKDTSKTGL
-501 LFEFKTAATEEELES
+501 LFEFKTAASEAELAA

-521 LAQIAARDYMAS
+521 LQQMAERDYLAP
-533 FRARGVQHVCSY
+533 FRAREIQQVHQY
-545 GVAFYGKKVLLRIG
+545 GVAFCGKQVVLKKMPI
-559 AVQL
+559 

>member
-1 MEEGE
+1 MH
-6 KMRYRLPV
+6 YRLPI

-58 TLSMLRYFFDIEQA
+58 MLSMLRYFFDIEQA
-72 EENRQL
+72 EKNRQL

-85 DDAGAMR
+85 KDAEAMLG
-92 EQGTRPVL
+92 QGTRPVV
-100 FLTLKEWKRLDWSGM
+100 FLTLRELKFTSWEKMESGLRNVFS
-115 QEEIRMRLANL
+115 EL
-126 FDEYRFLQDSKLN
+126 FRKYRFLLKDVELDSVDREN
-139 SRDQQIFI
+139 FEQIYMGK
-147 AVLQESANM
+147 AALVSEM
-156 STLRNALAFL
+156 NALEL
-166 LRLLEEHY
+166 LLHLLNRHY
-174 GKKPILLLDEYDT
+174 GRKPILLLDEYDT
-187 PIQSAWSRGYY
+187 PIQQGWQYGFYDHVV
-198 SEAIEFFRGF
+198 EFMRV
-208 LSSALKTN
+208 LLTKALKTN

-245 SVIHTTFPT
+245 SILSPRYPE
-254 AFGFTEQEINQLGM
+254 AFGFTPDEVNRMAQDFGWQDKLPEI
-268 DLGCK
+268 
-273 ASVPELKD
+273 KD
-281 WYDGYRLQG
+281 WYDGYRLRG

-327 NIDDEHAATLEAL
+327 SIDDEHAATLESL
-340 LQGGSVQAFLREGV
+340 LQGGNVQAFLREGV

-382 RIGYEMQYDLC
+382 RIGYETQYDLC

-421 RLMQALLAGDAE
+421 RLMQALLAGDTE
-433 KAQTG
+433 KAQNG

-458 YHGFVLGMIAVLVP
+458 YHGFVLGMTAVLVP

-487 DVAVFPKEKEKTGL
+487 DVAVFPKDTAKTGL
-501 LFEFKTAATEEELES
+501 LLEFKTADHDAEL
-516 KADEA
+516 ADRAEA
-521 LAQIAARDYMAS
+521 ALKQIKERDYMAP
-533 FRARGVQHVCSY
+533 FRARGIGQVHQY
-545 GVAFYGKKVLLRIG
+545 GVAFCGKQVLLKEMSEDK
-559 AVQL
+559 

>member
-1 MEEGE
+1 MH
-6 KMRYRLPV
+6 YRLPI

-58 TLSMLRYFFDIEQA
+58 MLSMLRYFFDIEQA
-72 EENRQL
+72 EKNRQL

-85 DDAGAMR
+85 KDAEAMLG
-92 EQGTRPVL
+92 QGTRPVV
-100 FLTLKEWKRLDWSGM
+100 FLTLRELKFTSWEKMESGLRNVFS
-115 QEEIRMRLANL
+115 EL
-126 FDEYRFLQDSKLN
+126 FRKYRFLLKDVELDSVDREN
-139 SRDQQIFI
+139 FEQIYMGK
-147 AVLQESANM
+147 AALVSEM
-156 STLRNALAFL
+156 NALEL
-166 LRLLEEHY
+166 LLHLLNRHY
-174 GKKPILLLDEYDT
+174 GRKPILLLDEYDT
-187 PIQSAWSRGYY
+187 PIQQGWQYGFYDHVV
-198 SEAIEFFRGF
+198 EFMRV
-208 LSSALKTN
+208 LLTKALKTN

-245 SVIHTTFPT
+245 SILSPRYPE
-254 AFGFTEQEINQLGM
+254 AFGFTPDEVNRMAQDFGWQDKLPEI
-268 DLGCK
+268 
-273 ASVPELKD
+273 KD
-281 WYDGYRLQG
+281 WYDGYRLRG

-327 NIDDEHAATLEAL
+327 SIDDEHAATLESL
-340 LQGGSVQAFLREGV
+340 LQGGNVQAFLREGV

-382 RIGYEMQYDLC
+382 RIGYETQYDLC

-458 YHGFVLGMIAVLVP
+458 YHGFVLGMTAVLVP

-487 DVAVFPKEKEKTGL
+487 DVAVFPKDTAKTGL
-501 LFEFKTAATEEELES
+501 LLEFKTADHDAEL
-516 KADEA
+516 ADRAEA
-521 LAQIAARDYMAS
+521 ALKQIKERDYMAP
-533 FRARGVQHVCSY
+533 FRARGIGQVHQY
-545 GVAFYGKKVLLRIG
+545 GVAFCGKQVLLKEMSEDK
-559 AVQL
+559 

>member
-1 MEEGE
+1 MH
-6 KMRYRLPV
+6 YRLPI

-58 TLSMLRYFFDIEQA
+58 MLSMLRYFFDIEQA
-72 EENRQL
+72 EKNRQL

-85 DDAGAMR
+85 KDAEAMLG
-92 EQGTRPVL
+92 QGTRPVV
-100 FLTLKEWKRLDWSGM
+100 FLTLRELKFTSWEKMESGL
-115 QEEIRMRLANL
+115 QNVFSEL
-126 FDEYRFLQDSKLN
+126 FRKYRFLLKDVELDSVDREN
-139 SRDQQIFI
+139 FEQIYMGK
-147 AVLQESANM
+147 AALVSEM
-156 STLRNALAFL
+156 NALEL
-166 LRLLEEHY
+166 LLHLLNRHY
-174 GKKPILLLDEYDT
+174 GRKPILLLDEYDT
-187 PIQSAWSRGYY
+187 PIQQGWQYGFYDHVV
-198 SEAIEFFRGF
+198 EFMRV
-208 LSSALKTN
+208 LLTKALKTN

-245 SVIHTTFPT
+245 SILSPRYPE
-254 AFGFTEQEINQLGM
+254 AFGFTPDEVNRMAQDFGWQDKLPEI
-268 DLGCK
+268 
-273 ASVPELKD
+273 KD
-281 WYDGYRLQG
+281 WYDGYRLRG

-327 NIDDEHAATLEAL
+327 SIDDEHAATLESL
-340 LQGGSVQAFLREGV
+340 LQGGNVQAFLREGV

-382 RIGYEMQYDLC
+382 RIGYETQYDLC

-452 SAKESF
+452 GAKESF
-458 YHGFVLGMIAVLVP
+458 YHGFVLGMTAVLVP

-487 DVAVFPKEKEKTGL
+487 DVAVFPKDTAKTGL
-501 LFEFKTAATEEELES
+501 LLEFKTADHDAEL
-516 KADEA
+516 ADRAEA
-521 LAQIAARDYMAS
+521 ALKQIKERDYMAP
-533 FRARGVQHVCSY
+533 FRARGIGQVHQY
-545 GVAFYGKKVLLRIG
+545 GVAFCGKQVLLKEMSEDK
-559 AVQL
+559 

>member
-1 MEEGE
+1 
-6 KMRYRLPV
+6 MRYRLPV
-14 GEDDFAQ
+14 GEDDFAK
-21 VRREYYFV
+21 VRQEYYFV

-58 TLSMLRYFFDIEQA
+58 TLSMLRYFFDIERA

-78 FDGLAIA
+78 FSGLAIA
-85 DDAGAMR
+85 DDDEAMQ
-92 EQGTRPVL
+92 EQGTRPVV
-100 FLTLKEWKRLDWSGM
+100 FLSLKEWKRLDWSGM
-115 QEEIRMRLANL
+115 QEEIRMHLANL
-126 FDEYRFLQDSKLN
+126 FAEYRFLHMQN
-139 SRDQQIFI
+139 PRDQQIFT
-147 AVLQESANM
+147 AVLQETANL

-166 LRLLEEHY
+166 MHLLEEHY

-187 PIQSAWSRGYY
+187 PIQAAWSRGYY
-198 SEAIEFFRGF
+198 QEAIDFFRGF

-245 SVIHTTFPT
+245 SVLDTNFPE
-254 AFGFTEQEINQLGM
+254 AFGFTEPEIRQLGM
-268 DLGCK
+268 DLGRQ

-317 GNAILAELMR
+317 GNAIIAELMR
-327 NIDDEHAATLEAL
+327 SIDDEHAATLESL

-368 MLVTTGYLTVAGEQ
+368 MLVTTGYLTVSGEQ
-382 RIGYEMQYDLC
+382 RIGYETQYDLR
-393 LPNKEIQSLFADE
+393 LPNKEMQSLFADE

-438 LSKFLESMVSAFDT
+438 LSKFLVSMVSAFDT
-452 SAKESF
+452 GAKESF
-458 YHGFVLGMIAVLVP
+458 YHGFVLGMTAVLVP

-477 SNREAGYGRF
+477 SNRKAGRGRF
-487 DVAVFPKEKEKTGL
+487 DVAVFPKDTSKTGL
-501 LFEFKTAATEEELES
+501 LFEFKTAASEAELAA

-521 LAQIAARDYMAS
+521 LQQMAERDYLAP
-533 FRARGVQHVCSY
+533 FRAREIQQVHQY
-545 GVAFYGKKVLLRIG
+545 GVAFCGKQVVLKKMPI
-559 AVQL
+559 

>member
-1 MEEGE
+1 
-6 KMRYRLPV
+6 MRYRLPV
-14 GEDDFAQ
+14 GEDDFAK
-21 VRREYYFV
+21 VRQEYYFV

-58 TLSMLRYFFDIEQA
+58 TLSMLRYFFDIERA

-78 FDGLAIA
+78 FSGLAIA
-85 DDAGAMR
+85 DDDEAMQ
-92 EQGTRPVL
+92 EQGTRPVV
-100 FLTLKEWKRLDWSGM
+100 FLSLKEWKRLDWSGM
-115 QEEIRMRLANL
+115 QEEIRMHLANL
-126 FDEYRFLQDSKLN
+126 FAEYRFLHMQN
-139 SRDQQIFI
+139 PRDQQIFT
-147 AVLQESANM
+147 AVLQETANL

-166 LRLLEEHY
+166 MHLLEEHY

-187 PIQSAWSRGYY
+187 PIQAAWSRGYY
-198 SEAIEFFRGF
+198 QEAIDFFRGF

-245 SVIHTTFPT
+245 SVLHTTFPV
-254 AFGFTEQEINQLGM
+254 AFGFTEAEIRQLGTN
-268 DLGCK
+268 LGCT
-273 ASVPELKD
+273 ASVPEIKD
-281 WYDGYRLQG
+281 WYDGYRMQG
-290 REIYNPW
+290 HEIYNPW

-327 NIDDEHAATLEAL
+327 SIDDEHAATLESL

-368 MLVTTGYLTVAGEQ
+368 LLVTTGYLTVAGEK
-382 RIGYEMQYDLC
+382 RIGYETQYDLC
-393 LPNKEIQSLFADE
+393 LPNKEMQSLFADE

-438 LSKFLESMVSAFDT
+438 LSKFLVSMVSAFDT
-452 SAKESF
+452 GAKESF
-458 YHGFVLGMIAVLVP
+458 YHGFVLGMTAVLVP

-477 SNREAGYGRF
+477 SNRKAGRGRF
-487 DVAVFPKEKEKTGL
+487 DVAVFPKDTSKTGL
-501 LFEFKTAATEEELES
+501 LFEFKTAASEAELAA

-521 LAQIAARDYMAS
+521 LQQMAERDYLAP
-533 FRARGVQHVCSY
+533 FRAREIQQVHQY
-545 GVAFYGKKVLLRIG
+545 GVAFCGKQVVLKKMPI
-559 AVQL
+559 

>member
-1 MEEGE
+1 MH
-6 KMRYRLPV
+6 YRLPI

-58 TLSMLRYFFDIEQA
+58 MLSMLRYFFDIEQA
-72 EENRQL
+72 EKNRQL

-85 DDAGAMR
+85 KDAEAMLG
-92 EQGTRPVL
+92 QGTRPVV
-100 FLTLKEWKRLDWSGM
+100 FLTLRELKFTSWEKMESGLRNVFS
-115 QEEIRMRLANL
+115 EL
-126 FDEYRFLQDSKLN
+126 FRKYRFLLKDVELDSVDREN
-139 SRDQQIFI
+139 FEQIYMGK
-147 AVLQESANM
+147 AALVSEM
-156 STLRNALAFL
+156 NALEL
-166 LRLLEEHY
+166 LLHLLNRHY
-174 GKKPILLLDEYDT
+174 GRKPILLLDEYDT
-187 PIQSAWSRGYY
+187 PIQQGWQYGFYDHVV
-198 SEAIEFFRGF
+198 EFMRV
-208 LSSALKTN
+208 LLTKALKTN

-245 SVIHTTFPT
+245 SILSPRYPE
-254 AFGFTEQEINQLGM
+254 AFGFTPDEVNRMAQDFGWQDKLPEI
-268 DLGCK
+268 
-273 ASVPELKD
+273 KD
-281 WYDGYRLQG
+281 WYDGYRLRG

-327 NIDDEHAATLEAL
+327 SIDDEHAATL
-340 LQGGSVQAFLREGV
+340 QAFLREGV

-382 RIGYEMQYDLC
+382 RIGYETQYDLC

-452 SAKESF
+452 GAKESF
-458 YHGFVLGMIAVLVP
+458 YHGFVLGMTAVLVP

-487 DVAVFPKEKEKTGL
+487 DVAVFPKDTAKTGL
-501 LFEFKTAATEEELES
+501 LLEFKTADHDAEL
-516 KADEA
+516 ADRAEA
-521 LAQIAARDYMAS
+521 ALKQIKERDYMAP
-533 FRARGVQHVCSY
+533 FRARGIGQVHQY
-545 GVAFYGKKVLLRIG
+545 GVAFCGKQVLLKEMSEDK
-559 AVQL
+559 